1 MPSKKK
7 VLMEGKCPNRG
18 EGVQKNFKNSLL
30 KIPIKTVFLV
40 VIATLNALGSGPS
53 LISNS
58 KRTKAFAIIQM
69 QGGCSEFPRS
79 RGP

>member
-1 MPSKKK
+1 MHFELFINTMQCSYK
-7 VLMEGKCPNRG
+7 R
-18 EGVQKNFKNSLL
+18 
-30 KIPIKTVFLV
+30 IKTVFLV

-58 KRTKAFAIIQM
+58 KRTKAYAIIQM